1 MGAVAGG
8 AAGGVVALLLAI
20 VGFLYLRKRRA
31 ASQVRT
37 PIVSA
42 RAKYSLPRDGF
53 APSGQAERPHRPL
66 TVHVDTQDEA
76 AAPAEIK
83 VVREPPA
90 LPPPALVQTEEAEA
104 PAAAQPSD
112 VQVVLEEADDAFDA
126 DALSPLPVVVPPAE
140 DELRRL
146 EAEFAARDDDG
157 RQESK
162 DTQQRVLGL
171 LSDALGK
178 AKEYKDGR
186 FMLIRGS
193 EPEKGATGM
202 VLVRAHPPCDDTV
215 SG

>member
-1 MGAVAGG
+1 MGVVAGG
-8 AAGGVVALLLAI
+8 AAGGVLALLLAI
-20 VGFLYLRKRRA
+20 AGFLYLRKRRA

-37 PIVSA
+37 LIVSA

-83 VVREPPA
+83 VVRDPPT
-90 LPPPALVQTEEAEA
+90 PPALVQTEEAEA

-112 VQVVLEEADDAFDA
+112 VHVVLEEADDAFDA
-126 DALSPLPVVVPPAE
+126 DALSPLAVAQPPAE

-202 VLVRAHPPCDDTV
+202 VLVRAHPPCDGTV

>member
-1 MGAVAGG
+1 M
-8 AAGGVVALLLAI
+8 
-20 VGFLYLRKRRA
+20 
-31 ASQVRT
+31 
-37 PIVSA
+37 
-42 RAKYSLPRDGF
+42 
-53 APSGQAERPHRPL
+53 APSVACWRCWRSSPAFSTCASAAPLRRSILPWSQHLQCNALASTVRFALSKEAEHSHRPL

-76 AAPAEIK
+76 EAPAEIK

-90 LPPPALVQTEEAEA
+90 LPPPALMQTAEA

-126 DALSPLPVVVPPAE
+126 DALSPLPVAVRPAE
-140 DELRRL
+140 EELRRL
-146 EAEFAARDDDG
+146 EAEFEARDNDG
-157 RQESK
+157 RQENK

-178 AKEYKDGR
+178 TKEYKDGR

-202 VLVRAHPPCDDTV
+202 VLVRAHPPCDARV